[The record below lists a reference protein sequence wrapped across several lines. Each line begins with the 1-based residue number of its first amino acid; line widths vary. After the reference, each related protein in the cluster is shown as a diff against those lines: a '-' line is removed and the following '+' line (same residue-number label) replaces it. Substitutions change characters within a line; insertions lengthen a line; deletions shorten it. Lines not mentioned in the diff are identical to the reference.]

1 MVGITIVGWEGIPHN
16 SMCSANMR
24 LPSMRGAA
32 VVLAGRLIHLV
43 LEDGEFRR
51 FLGAHRQGGLQFA
64 TQLRGMDGGLGR
76 ESFSRSGRQLVRSA
90 LEFSVYGRYR
100 RRRRCGCR
108 RRLVFSTSSL
118 NGDPLGGSEGFEN
131 PLFLS
136 MSIL

>member
-1 MVGITIVGWEGIPHN
+1 MGGILSRTLIRNKSDDRDPTFYNTVGVSMVGITIVGWEGIPHN
-16 SMCSANMR
+16 SMCSANLR

-64 TQLRGMDGGLGR
+64 TQLRGMDGGLGL

-90 LEFSVYGRYR
+90 LEFRV
-100 RRRRCGCR
+100 
-108 RRLVFSTSSL
+108 
-118 NGDPLGGSEGFEN
+118 
-131 PLFLS
+131 
-136 MSIL
+136 